1 MGCSLTNE
9 AIEQSIAR
17 DDEAAKR
24 MADGSRELLQAI
36 LKARQPRVK
45 VVYVNDA
52 RRGEPV
58 ARPGQVRIPM
68 CRPRR
73 TLWPRWYRPPSLIAS
88 MPHAT
93 LDAVALHFGVT
104 KDMILGLGRSSVL
117 VDARVTCAAILRR
130 RGLSYNAIGR
140 LMKRDHSTLIHLI
153 GKLDI
158 YERRNPLVT
167 EAIIKLAA

>member
-1 MGCSLTNE
+1 MGCCLTNE

-17 DDEAAKR
+17 DDEAARR

-45 VVYVNDA
+45 VVYINDA

-58 ARPGQVRIPM
+58 SRPVQVNIPM
-68 CRPRR
+68 CRPTR
-73 TLWPRWYRPPSLIAS
+73 TLWPRWYRPPSPVAS
-88 MPHAT
+88 MPHST
-93 LDAVALHFGVT
+93 VEAVALHFGVS
-104 KDMILGLGRSSVL
+104 KDMILGTGRSSVL
-117 VDARVTCAAILRR
+117 VDARVACVAILRR
-130 RGLSYNAIGR
+130 RGLSYPAIGR
-140 LMKRDHSTLIHLI
+140 LMKRDHTTLIHLI